1 MNLEKLDS
9 VVMDENKSF
18 PKTKED
24 VLLYVRGNLANKK
37 LVFVSN
43 SETDSMIITL
53 VEVALQNPEF
63 AKCIKLTAS
72 ILLDDANLN
81 LLNNSELN

>member
-1 MNLEKLDS
+1 MNLEKLDNI
-9 VVMDENKSF
+9 VIEKNKSF

-37 LVFVSN
+37 LTFISN

-63 AKCIKLTAS
+63 AECIKLTAS
-72 ILLDDANLN
+72 ILTDKTQSNYFSN
-81 LLNNSELN
+81 RELN